1 MSSAESLADA
11 SVEPSKAVGFDR
23 LNQRQA
29 QPTCSAFL
37 KRYRSGTLGQ
47 VKPDAMPQAD
57 CESYGQ
63 SRHE

>member
-29 QPTCSAFL
+29 QPTTGSTNDRLNQPAALF
-37 KRYRSGTLGQ
+37 
-47 VKPDAMPQAD
+47 
-57 CESYGQ
+57 
-63 SRHE
+63 